1 MGTVEE
7 RLKDITP
14 VFERGDYIIT
24 YEYRGIRRDAVLYA
38 GSPSELCHRWQR
50 FCYYTNDSFLNSV
63 VGVEKSKGAEGV
75 HPTDEVAEQYTR
87 QEMLKPLADD
97 IVMIQEPRVID
108 EAFEKFM
115 KETGRSYTLE
125 NIVALRELYI
135 IEGGHSYDSME
146 HMEKWF
152 DRRAARLSR
161 K

>member
-7 RLKDITP
+7 RLKDIAP
-14 VFERGDYIIT
+14 AFERGDYIIT

-38 GSPSELCHRWQR
+38 GSPTELCHRWQK

-63 VGVEKSKGAEGV
+63 VGVEKSKGTEGV
-75 HPTDEVAEQYTR
+75 HPTDEVSEQYVR
-87 QEMLKPLADD
+87 QRLLKPRFDD
-97 IVMIQEPRVID
+97 IVMLQEPRMID
-108 EAFEKFM
+108 EVFEKCM
-115 KETGRSYTLE
+115 GEAGRDYTLD

-135 IEGGHSYDSME
+135 IEGGHSYDDVE

-152 DRRAARLSR
+152 DRRVARLSQ